1 MSLKNNEPKAKFLL
15 PWPPFSSHQTFLLF
29 HNFFGNWYNIQFGHW
44 VFALKNKTKQNS
56 RFLIINQSQ
65 ILILC
70 SLKSVGFFFSSLVL
84 LSFRLSFSFTWIVE
98 ISICSANIYWVS
110 TMCQALFLLL
120 GVKTESLSFLS
131 LYILVQGDR
140 E

>member
-70 SLKSVGFFFSSLVL
+70 SLKSVGFFFFFISTTFIQTVIFFYLDCWDFNL
-84 LSFRLSFSFTWIVE
+84 LSKYLLSIYHVSGTILTAGGKDWILIFLE
-98 ISICSANIYWVS
+98 FIHSSA
-110 TMCQALFLLL
+110 
-120 GVKTESLSFLS
+120 
-131 LYILVQGDR
+131 R
-140 E
+140 R